1 MKIAHVITRLIIGGA
16 QENTVLTCAGLRDR
30 GHDVTLI
37 AGPETGPEGSLW
49 PQAENA
55 STHTIKLDSMRRSV
69 KPLVDYK
76 CARELTA
83 IFRRER
89 FDIIHTHS
97 SKAGIVARYAA
108 HRAGNAKVVHTIHG
122 MSFNRTQSAF
132 VQRLFATLERR
143 AARWTDAFISVADAM
158 TDQAVRANIAPRERF
173 TTIRSGIDTTLFQ
186 RTQKTRGQVRNDW
199 HVSDDTVVV
208 GTVARMFENKGYD
221 SILMAMPAIVCAN
234 ANVRFVWIGD
244 GVNREQYEAV
254 LAKSGLSDRVIFA
267 GLVKPDEVAR
277 LMNGMDVLVHASQ
290 WEGLPRVLV
299 QASLMQ
305 IPCVSFDNDGAPEA
319 ISDGRTGWLVP
330 LGDQDALANR
340 VTRLCNDK
348 ELRASMGIVARAHC
362 IERFDVGAMVSH
374 IADLYGDLV
383 AEPKV

>member
-49 PQAENA
+49 PQGEAA
-55 STHTIKLDSMRRSV
+55 STRTIKLDSMRRSV
-69 KPLVDYK
+69 KPLLDYK

-83 IFRRER
+83 IFRREK

-108 HRAGNAKVVHTIHG
+108 HREGNAKVVHTIHG
-122 MSFNRTQSAF
+122 MSFNRTQSALT
-132 VQRLFATLERR
+132 QCGYSTLERR
-143 AARWTDAFISVADAM
+143 AARWTDAFICVADAM
-158 TDQAVRANIAPRERF
+158 TEQAVAANIAPRDRF
-173 TTIRSGIDTTLFQ
+173 NTIRSGIETALFQ
-186 RTQKTRGQVRNDW
+186 RDEQTRLHVRKGWN
-199 HVSDDTVVV
+199 VSDDCIVV
-208 GTVARMFENKGYD
+208 GTVARLFKNKGYED
-221 SILMAMPAIVCAN
+221 ILMAMPNIVRAN
-234 ANVRFVWIGD
+234 ANVKFVWVGD
-244 GVNREQYEAV
+244 GAHRQQYEAV
-254 LAKSGLSDRVIFA
+254 LARHGLSDRVVFT

-305 IPCVSFDNDGAPEA
+305 VPCVSFDNDGAPEA

-330 LGDQDALANR
+330 LGDWKALAGR
-340 VTRLCNDK
+340 VARLCNDK
-348 ELRASMGIVARAHC
+348 DLRASMGIAARDHC
-362 IERFDVGAMVSH
+362 VKRFDVATMVHEIS
-374 IADLYGDLV
+374 DLYDKLL
-383 AEPKV
+383 AQSKS